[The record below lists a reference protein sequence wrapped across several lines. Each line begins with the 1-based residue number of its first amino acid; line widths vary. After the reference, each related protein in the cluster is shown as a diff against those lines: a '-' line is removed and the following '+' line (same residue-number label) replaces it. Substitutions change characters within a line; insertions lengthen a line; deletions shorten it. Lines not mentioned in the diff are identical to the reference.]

1 MRVLVIGG
9 SGLVGSMIT
18 PYLKQTHQITIFDLQ
33 APSDT
38 DLDYIQGDI
47 TNFDDLASA
56 VKGKEALVYMA
67 MGSLEWD
74 TIHGINTAYDINIKG
89 LHLALKAAHEAG
101 ITQAVYTSS
110 MSVYADLMTRVF
122 PDETVPVDAHDL
134 YGFTKRLGEEV
145 CLNAV
150 RNWNMNINAL
160 RLCFPTPDDEMET
173 VEEEKRLLATSA
185 SDVARA
191 ISAGLEYEGRF
202 QTFMISGDVEN
213 KQLNM
218 TKAKLILGWT
228 PTSYPIE

>member
-18 PYLKQTHQITIFDLQ
+18 PYLKQNHHLTIFDLQ
-33 APSDT
+33 PPADSSF
-38 DLDYIQGDI
+38 DYVQGDI
-47 TNFDDLASA
+47 TNYDDLSSA
-56 VKGKEALVYMA
+56 VEGHDALVYMA

-74 TIHGINTAYDINIKG
+74 TIHGINTAYDINVKG
-89 LHLALKAAHEAG
+89 LHLALKATHDAG

-110 MSVYADLMTRVF
+110 MSVYADLMNRTF
-122 PDETVPVDAHDL
+122 PDETIPVDAHDL

-150 RNWNMNINAL
+150 RNWDMNINVL
-160 RLCFPTPDDEMET
+160 RLCFPTPDDELAQ
-173 VEEEKRLLATSA
+173 VEPEKRLLATSA

-191 ISAGLEYEGRF
+191 IAAGLDYKGRY

-228 PTSYPIE
+228 PTAK